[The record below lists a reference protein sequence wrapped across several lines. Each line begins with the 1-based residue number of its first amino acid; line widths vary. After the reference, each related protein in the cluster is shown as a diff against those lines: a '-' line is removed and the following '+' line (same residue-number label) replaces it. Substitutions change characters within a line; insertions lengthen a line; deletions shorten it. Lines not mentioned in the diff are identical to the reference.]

1 MKVYDINGNV
11 VVNAYFVNDPDKPFI
26 PKGEYKETELDHQKK
41 QADILL
47 TSIDGNY
54 YTLCLQKPLEIKG
67 RGVRRYSD
75 SVVAVT
81 ESVYNKLEAK
91 YNIMCDF

>member
-1 MKVYDINGNV
+1 MKITDDKGNTLAV
-11 VVNAYFVNDPDKPFI
+11 CYNVPNPNYRYV
-26 PKGEYKETELDHQKK
+26 GEYKETELDHQKK

-47 TSIDGNY
+47 TSIEGNW
-54 YTLCLQKPLEIKG
+54 YTLWLQKPIEVKG

-81 ESVYNKLEAK
+81 ESVYSKLEAK